1 MINFFNKRIFIL
13 FIFPIILGGI
23 SVLSFQPFN
32 VFLLNFLTLP
42 ALFYL
47 ILYVKKKSKSIYRK
61 KPFIKNLFYLGT
73 SYGFGFF
80 FFGLYWIIYS
90 MTFDDQF
97 KIFIPFGLFF
107 NSTFFVHFFFYSN
120 YYLRHIN

>member
-61 KPFIKNLFYLGT
+61 KPFVKNLFILGT

-90 MTFDDQF
+90 MTFDDAF
-97 KIFIPFGLFF
+97 KIFIPF
-107 NSTFFVHFFFYSN
+107 
-120 YYLRHIN
+120 

>member
-97 KIFIPFGLFF
+97 KIFIPFGLFLIPLF
-107 NSTFFVHFFFYSN
+107 LSIFFLFQLLSAAH
-120 YYLRHIN
+120 